1 MFISWIAIIGWVLF
15 ILVAGILIGIIGT
28 TYYFKRF
35 RKRALQ
41 LIDTYKDR
49 ARRAE
54 AIIRTGQDTMKPGS
68 LEKG

>member
-1 MFISWIAIIGWVLF
+1 MFLSWIAIIGWSLF
-15 ILVAGILIGIIGT
+15 LATFGIVVGIIGT

-54 AIIRTGQDTMKPGS
+54 AIIRTGQDSMKPGPI
-68 LEKG
+68 EKG